1 MTRSKSTKAV
11 LLAIGVGLFI
21 AAFARSQLAAAEGV
35 GYYGYYYGNPYRAYG
50 TVKRWGA
57 PLYRHDLGHGRGS
70 FGHGGG
76 GGHR

>member
-57 PLYRHDLGHGRGS
+57 PLYRHDFGHGRGS